1 MLCLLLA
8 FQKLITRID
17 RVKDLHIV
25 MLKYNLIECNKNYKK
40 APGSLRN
47 YYRDEPNDCVVGKNN
62 NIDYPI
68 KDSKSFD
75 YKISI
80 TGKPEGINTAKEVKI
95 AVSLKCL
102 SIIFEEYYIWH

>member
-1 MLCLLLA
+1 MCLLLA

-17 RVKDLHIV
+17 HVKDLHIV
-25 MLKYNLIECNKNYKK
+25 MLKYNLIEYNKNYKK
-40 APGSLRN
+40 ATGSLRN
-47 YYRDEPNDCVVGKNN
+47 YYRDEPNGCVVGENN
-62 NIDYPI
+62 KIDYPI

-95 AVSLKCL
+95 AVSLKYL
-102 SIIFEEYYIWH
+102 SIIFEEYYICH